1 MEMRVHITNYHQNN
15 DTQMQSATFT
25 LPIQIDELKDKLNL
39 SPNDSYIITDY
50 ELPFDIS
57 QEESIDEINRLYHI
71 ANELSD
77 FFPLEDIPALI
88 KTYFNDIDELYDQK
102 DTLLYIAGGNIDDAL
117 YYLYPEMFSSP
128 NEEVFDY
135 NMYQYYQ
142 AQMENT
148 ISHIE
153 SRSLETIN
161 GIYVHQ
167 SKIVNLP
174 FWKRVWYNSVHNDI
188 IYIIE

>member
-1 MEMRVHITNYHQNN
+1 MEMRVHTTNYHQNN
-15 DTQMQSATFT
+15 DTQMPSATFT

-88 KTYFNDIDELYDQK
+88 KTYFNDIDELYEQK
-102 DTLLYIAGGNIDDAL
+102 DTLLYIAGGNIEDAL
-117 YYLYPEMFSSP
+117 HYLYPEMFSSP
-128 NEEVFDY
+128 NEEDFDY

-174 FWKRVWYNSVHNDI
+174 F
-188 IYIIE
+188 